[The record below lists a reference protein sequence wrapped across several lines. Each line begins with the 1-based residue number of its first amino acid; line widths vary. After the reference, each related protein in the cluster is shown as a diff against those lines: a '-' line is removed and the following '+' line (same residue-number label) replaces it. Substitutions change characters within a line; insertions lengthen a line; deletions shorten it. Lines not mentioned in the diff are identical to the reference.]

1 MHPSRGR
8 KKKQASFF
16 DLPAISALN
25 KKRGTRKFSC
35 ESRDGIEMKIYL
47 GTGCVP
53 SHFNVKDFCE
63 KYPQFDVYERT
74 SLASAFNR
82 LKRSANKTAFDQGK
96 EKVSKYLFIHIYF
109 YFYINY
115 EIKMIILSYV
125 FF

>member
-53 SHFNVKDFCE
+53 SHFNMKDFCE

-74 SLASAFNR
+74 SLASASQHFVIMIMKMMSHTYTAVLQVWLGCNKIKW
-82 LKRSANKTAFDQGK
+82 LK
-96 EKVSKYLFIHIYF
+96 
-109 YFYINY
+109 
-115 EIKMIILSYV
+115 EIS
-125 FF
+125 